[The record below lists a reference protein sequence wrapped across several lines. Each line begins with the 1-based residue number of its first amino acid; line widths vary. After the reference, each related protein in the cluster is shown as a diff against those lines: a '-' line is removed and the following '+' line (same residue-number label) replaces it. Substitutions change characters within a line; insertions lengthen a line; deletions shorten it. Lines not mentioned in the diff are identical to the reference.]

1 MYQRDNKSLQFI
13 AFGLA
18 FLCFCAAVGVIY
30 TKHLNRQ
37 KHIELSQIQRSLDE
51 LDIEWSRLQIEESTF
66 SEHGLIE
73 TVARQRLEMV
83 FPKGKSVV
91 VISNQ

>member
-1 MYQRDNKSLQFI
+1 MHERNTRSLQFI
-13 AFGLA
+13 AVALA
-18 FLCFCAAVGVIY
+18 FMCFSFAVGVVY

-37 KHIELSQIQRSLDE
+37 KHIELSQIQNSLDQ

-73 TVARQRLEMV
+73 AVASQRLEMV

-91 VISNQ
+91 VISTQ

>member
-1 MYQRDNKSLQFI
+1 MYRSDNTSLQFI
-13 AFGLA
+13 AMVLA
-18 FLCFCAAVGVIY
+18 FMCFCMAVGVIY

-37 KHIELSQIQRSLDE
+37 KHIELSQIQSSLDQ

-73 TVARQRLEMV
+73 AVAAQRLEMV
-83 FPKGKSVV
+83 FPEGQSVV
-91 VISNQ
+91 VISDK